1 MKTPSALNNRSAK
14 AQQSFRI
21 VECSGRPGLRAVRN
35 TLPNIFALNEID
47 SRCRR
52 KKAIESKRKNC
63 AQEKTSRR
71 RGGIKCCIQTTTIF
85 FL

>member
-35 TLPNIFALNEID
+35 TLPNIFNLPHFRNAMGAENQ
-47 SRCRR
+47 
-52 KKAIESKRKNC
+52 KR
-63 AQEKTSRR
+63 E
-71 RGGIKCCIQTTTIF
+71 
-85 FL
+85 